1 MKVEEYEYKIQP
13 MRTNGVGFPQP
24 HGHPSYI
31 YAATTTKALQA
42 SPHAGAGPG
51 SVGIVFTGRHRIVE
65 VDGDLENGFPASQV
79 W

>member
-24 HGHPSYI
+24 HGHPSYV
-31 YAATTTKALQA
+31 YATTTAQALAA
-42 SPHAGAGPG
+42 SSHTDAGPG
-51 SVGIVFTGRHRIVE
+51 GVGIVFTGRHRLVE
-65 VDGDLENGFPASQV
+65 VDDMEGDLPSMMV